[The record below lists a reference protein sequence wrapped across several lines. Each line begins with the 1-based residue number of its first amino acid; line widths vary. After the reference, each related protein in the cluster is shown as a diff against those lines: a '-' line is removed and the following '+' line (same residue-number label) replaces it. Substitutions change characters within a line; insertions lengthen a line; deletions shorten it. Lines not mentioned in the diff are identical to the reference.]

1 MIITDLN
8 LDDFG
13 QLIYLVLLLIFVA
26 NGFLFRG
33 NLKISQIFKQLVAWS
48 LIVLVIILGYSYRY
62 EFYEIKDRL
71 AAEILPSRAVNKDG
85 QLIIKSSVDGHFY
98 IDVKINDQSLKLM
111 VDTGASDL
119 VLSARDAKKIGIDF
133 NNLQFTRVY
142 QTANGKSYGALVK
155 LEKIDIGEISFNN
168 VYAGVSSGDMGVSL
182 LGMSF
187 LRRFKKYEFH
197 QDQLILNY

>member
-1 MIITDLN
+1 MNFGDLN
-8 LDDFG
+8 SNDFG

-26 NGFLFRG
+26 NGVLLWG
-33 NLKISQIFKQLVAWS
+33 NLKISQIFKQLAVWS
-48 LIVLVIILGYSYRY
+48 LIVLLVILGYSYRY
-62 EFYEIKDRL
+62 EFYGIKDRL
-71 AAEILPSRAVNKDG
+71 VGEIFPSRVVNKG
-85 QLIIKSSVDGHFY
+85 SQLIIKSSVDGHFY
-98 IDVKINDQSLKLM
+98 IDVKINDQILKLM

-119 VLSARDAKKIGIDF
+119 VLSSRDAKRIGIDF

-155 LEKIDIGEISFNN
+155 LAKIDIGEISFND
-168 VYAGVSSGDMGVSL
+168 VYVGVGSGDMGVSL